1 MALFLFYESP
11 SPETA
16 RREWLRPKPGYL
28 VYSQPAEPK
37 SAKCTP
43 DGWSII
49 SRATSTDG
57 VVSHATA
64 WTGHVPLSPDR
75 SCGYYGSWG
84 GWNAEGDARTR
95 LLYVLKQLATRQMWA
110 GRLVHESVERAL
122 LSLRDGYSLSEA
134 SLIESTVRQMR
145 DEWKGS
151 RDGIYR
157 EFPKRTGLFEHEY
170 TAPIRDSE
178 WQALRDNVIR
188 CLRNFYRLPLF
199 ADIKATPTDRW
210 VLIEDIGSFQF
221 EGIKVFAAPDFGYW
235 NAADRLQLVDWKTG
249 GAGADA
255 ALQLG
260 GYALY
265 ALETMGVDPA
275 RVDLLEVNLREGKVT
290 THPWGS
296 LDLDRVRDHIR
307 LSVRSM
313 RAYLKDP
320 DRNLAEEADFEKA
333 EDQRICRW
341 CNFRAVCRPE
351 MAPFAPPT
359 LSVPVPLEG
368 Q

>member
-1 MALFLFYESP
+1 MLVADLVNDFSWSRSRDNVFQEC
-11 SPETA
+11 
-16 RREWLRPKPGYL
+16 RRRYYL
-28 VYSQPAEPK
+28 
-37 SAKCTP
+37 
-43 DGWSII
+43 
-49 SRATSTDG
+49 
-57 VVSHATA
+57 H
-64 WTGHVPLSPDR
+64 
-75 SCGYYGSWG
+75 YYGSWG
-84 GWNAEGDARTR
+84 GWNAEGDPRTR

-145 DEWKGS
+145 EEWKGS
-151 RDGIYR
+151 RDGVYR
-157 EFPKRTGLFEHEY
+157 EHPKRTGLFEHEY
-170 TAPIRDSE
+170 AAPIRDSE
-178 WQALRDNVIR
+178 WQAMRDNVIR

-199 ADIKATPTDRW
+199 ADIKATPTERW
-210 VLIEDIGSFQF
+210 VLIEDIGSFEF
-221 EGIKVFAAPDFGYW
+221 EGTRVFAAPDFGYW

-255 ALQLG
+255 SLQLG

-265 ALETMGVDPA
+265 ARATMGVDLD

-320 DRNLAEEADFEKA
+320 LRNLAEEADFEKA

-341 CNFRAVCRPE
+341 CNFRGVCRPE
-351 MAPFAPPT
+351 MAPFAPATPE
-359 LSVPVPLEG
+359 VPLLLEG